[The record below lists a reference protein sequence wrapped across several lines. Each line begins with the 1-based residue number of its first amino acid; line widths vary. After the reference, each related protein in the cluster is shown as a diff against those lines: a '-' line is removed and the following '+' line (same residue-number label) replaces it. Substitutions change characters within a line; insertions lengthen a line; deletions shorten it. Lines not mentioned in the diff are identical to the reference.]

1 MDRGYEKERFQSFKI
16 KASVAKKFRKYSR
29 EISQSQS
36 MTLLLMVELFENNEI
51 SPKENFGPTGR
62 RTENRLKK
70 RINAVIAIMKDV
82 EKNKANPTLA
92 ILESLMETAD
102 PKNKNWNQK
111 KRDYEEDD
119 THPDFYK

>member
-1 MDRGYEKERFQSFKI
+1 MEKFTNITIKKKIAQRFI
-16 KASVAKKFRKYSR
+16 KFSKSYYKTHSEALTGMLDFFYY
-29 EISQSQS
+29 
-36 MTLLLMVELFENNEI
+36 NEI

-62 RTENRLKK
+62 RLENTFKK

-92 ILESLMETAD
+92 ILESLMEAAD
-102 PKNKNWNQK
+102 PKNKNQI
-111 KRDYEEDD
+111 RDYEEDD